1 MYKDILLVASL
12 AYLTCSTTLIR
23 RSIVVD
29 NQANRNLNQGGVDS
43 LQLQLDWVCS
53 ADFEKVESA
62 VYDHK
67 RDCIYVS
74 NGKKYGLGKDGFISK
89 VSSKGQLLELKWLS
103 SLNRPT
109 GMAVHEDRLYIVDVD
124 ALVIVD
130 PATATIVKRIPVPI
144 TYGLNDVTLSEDG
157 TVYVTASAIHAVLKL
172 EEETLKIWKQDE
184 KLLMWANGIQ
194 ASSDGVWVGGEYLV
208 KVEFEGEITERMVSE
223 PKVRD
228 FEGIAQIGANRFL
241 ASTVE
246 NSALYLIDQE
256 KAQLLLKP
264 DGYFGDLE
272 VTLPAKKMIL
282 VQGNHQE
289 ESYSLHCYYLR

>member
-12 AYLTCSTTLIR
+12 AYLACSATLIR
-23 RSIVVD
+23 GSIVVD
-29 NQANRNLNQGGVDS
+29 IQSNRNLNQGGVDS

-124 ALVIVD
+124 ALLIVD
-130 PATATIVKRIPVPI
+130 PATATIVKRIHVPI

-208 KVEFEGEITERMVSE
+208 KIEFEGEITERMVSE

-272 VTLPAKKMIL
+272 VTLPRKKMIL

-289 ESYSLHCYYLR
+289 ESYSLHCYYLK